1 MKILNFTSF
10 SDVFHGIYFYHVL
23 KTNLIDHNKPKQLL
37 KWEVL
42 NHDKAVVLCCVSI
55 FPNSFWQKHIVGWFF
70 LWQCWFPLSIFRMS
84 GIVFLCHIFGSLAR
98 KSNSGETFVRFFSV
112 FRFIWDGQTRGKIY
126 VNCGFMRTKS
136 RVKDKTNWIVS
147 VWGLLRLGG
156 DQRASKEGSLHWWD
170 LRVSSSEQSDIFWIS
185 VK

>member
-1 MKILNFTSF
+1 MGTFVSL
-10 SDVFHGIYFYHVL
+10 
-23 KTNLIDHNKPKQLL
+23 QLL
-37 KWEVL
+37 KDSLHIIWQQFDTRFL
-42 NHDKAVVLCCVSI
+42 TMTSWVSI
-55 FPNSFWQKHIVGWFF
+55 SSNWFWQKHIIGWFC
-70 LWQCWFPLSIFRMS
+70 LWQCWFPLSIVRMS

-126 VNCGFMRTKS
+126 VNWGFMRTKS
-136 RVKDKTNWIVS
+136 RVKDKTNWIVC

-185 VK
+185 VKQSWEKGESYIFWIWA

>member
-1 MKILNFTSF
+1 
-10 SDVFHGIYFYHVL
+10 
-23 KTNLIDHNKPKQLL
+23 
-37 KWEVL
+37 
-42 NHDKAVVLCCVSI
+42 
-55 FPNSFWQKHIVGWFF
+55 
-70 LWQCWFPLSIFRMS
+70 MS

-98 KSNSGETFVRFFSV
+98 ESNSGETFVRFFSV

-185 VK
+185 VREWSILHFLDLCLELTTKRMLNFLVSPTAQMGRLLSRQEGRIEMKRKIVKLWYSYFIPPKHPNISIAAWCMILSLAPLA